1 MSDNDHGG
9 RESAS
14 SKVRFHTQGKESKGS
29 YASSSRSGGKSY
41 VYEEEGESER
51 SQQWGPQIGGKC
63 ERDFIGYSNSYQNVR
78 HLTHTL
84 LPHTTNQII
93 KASDT

>member
-29 YASSSRSGGKSY
+29 YASSSRSVGKSY
-41 VYEEEGESER
+41 VY
-51 SQQWGPQIGGKC
+51 
-63 ERDFIGYSNSYQNVR
+63 V
-78 HLTHTL
+78 
-84 LPHTTNQII
+84 
-93 KASDT
+93 

>member
-1 MSDNDHGG
+1 M
-9 RESAS
+9 
-14 SKVRFHTQGKESKGS
+14 
-29 YASSSRSGGKSY
+29 
-41 VYEEEGESER
+41 YEEEGESER
-51 SQQWGPQIGGKC
+51 SQQWRPQIGGKC

-93 KASDT
+93 RTSDIRHLRPCTLSTNLYIGNPEPKPQKHKDYARKIVV